1 MHEALAFLSCS
12 TTLCFFGGKMPAWV
26 KNIFYRMYGWF
37 LRLVGGMDGFI
48 KRPAVAFWPE
58 ALVIS
63 GWWSTTDDHCLHGCR
78 ISDQWDDVW
87 DDTVR
92 ALAEW
97 FANRRAALHWWDWLH
112 LAAQHVDISEFLL
125 QESRVYMFPG
135 RQTLTDWW
143 EKDRHSGC
151 QQMIAAA
158 TGERST
164 RPHFVSSCKK
174 HCLLERCRVGALCLQ
189 RCYWRQTIL
198 SKILL
203 GINFVFW
210 IIVQDLILYIWL
222 NPCACV
228 CISVCVLTDQNIA
241 VQALTWSCPIF
252 GIWLIPC
259 EVVAK

>member
-1 MHEALAFLSCS
+1 MGLAPPRSS
-12 TTLCFFGGKMPAWV
+12 TRRHQRVFVAGK
-26 KNIFYRMYGWF
+26 
-37 LRLVGGMDGFI
+37 LRL
-48 KRPAVAFWPE
+48 
-58 ALVIS
+58 
-63 GWWSTTDDHCLHGCR
+63 H
-78 ISDQWDDVW
+78 
-87 DDTVR
+87 
-92 ALAEW
+92 
-97 FANRRAALHWWDWLH
+97 
-112 LAAQHVDISEFLL
+112 
-125 QESRVYMFPG
+125 MFPS
-135 RQTLTDWW
+135 RQTLTDWC

-158 TGERST
+158 TGEWST

-203 GINFVFW
+203 GIDFVFW
-210 IIVQDLILYIWL
+210 IIVQDLILDIWL

>member
-26 KNIFYRMYGWF
+26 KNIFTEC
-37 LRLVGGMDGFI
+37 MDGSSDWWEVWMVSSNAQQRHFDP
-48 KRPAVAFWPE
+48 RH
-58 ALVIS
+58 
-63 GWWSTTDDHCLHGCR
+63 WWSADD
-78 ISDQWDDVW
+78 DQQQMIIACMD
-87 DDTVR
+87 
-92 ALAEW
+92 AEY
-97 FANRRAALHWWDWLH
+97 L
-112 LAAQHVDISEFLL
+112 ISEMMFGMTLSELWQSDL
-125 QESRVYMFPG
+125 QIGERHCIDGLAPPRSSTRRHQRVFVAGKSRLHMFPS

-143 EKDRHSGC
+143 EKDRHSRC

-158 TGERST
+158 TGEWST

-210 IIVQDLILYIWL
+210 IKVQDLILDIWL